1 MQPVSGP
8 RRRILIE
15 AGDADLRREAARVL
29 EMAGFAVTACAGPTS
44 GRPCPLLAGQTCG
57 LVAGADVVVH
67 ALSGRRGQAVLEQL
81 RTDPAAG
88 PEVLVLPGCCA
99 SPNGGGKGSLQAAAR
114 GPELLAEV
122 FRLHASR
129 ARFLRLPVT
138 LHDGRRVV
146 VRAVRPA
153 DADGLRAF
161 DRGLSARSRQLR
173 YLGSKPPMTEDWA
186 LHLTTVD
193 FDRRFALVATT
204 RDREAERIVADCRL
218 LADGDKGAELAIV
231 VSDDHQG
238 TGLGRLLVE
247 VTMRLAGDRGFP
259 EVHADVR
266 YDNRTM
272 ALLLRSEGFR
282 RVRSDFGVTT
292 FRAAAVV
299 GEPTLPWPPSG

>member
-1 MQPVSGP
+1 MHPISGP

-15 AGDADLRREAARVL
+15 AADADLRHAATELL
-29 EMAGFAVTACAGPTS
+29 ESAGFAVTACSGPAS
-44 GRPCPLLAGQTCG
+44 GRPCPLLAGQPCG

-67 ALSGRRGQAVLEQL
+67 ALPGRGGQAVLERL
-81 RTDPAAG
+81 HPDPVAG
-88 PEVLVLPGCCA
+88 PEVLVLTGRHAAP
-99 SPNGGGKGSLQAAAR
+99 SGGGEQSLLAAAP

-138 LHDGRRVV
+138 LHDGRRVI

-153 DADGLRAF
+153 DADRLRAF
-161 DRGLSARSRQLR
+161 DRGLSPRSRQLR

-204 RDREAERIVADCRL
+204 GMGEEERILADCRL
-218 LADGDKGAELAIV
+218 LADGENRAELAIV
-231 VSDDHQG
+231 VADDHQG

-247 VTMRLAGDRGFP
+247 LTMRLAGDRGVP
-259 EVHADVR
+259 EVHAQVR

-272 ALLLRSEGFR
+272 ALLLRSEGFE
-282 RVRSDFGVTT
+282 RVSWDLGVMT
-292 FRAAAVV
+292 FLRA
-299 GEPTLPWPPSG
+299 PS